1 MMQEKAP
8 SLESPWD
15 IGARQGVSM
24 SDYPATMKAVLLRGH
39 GGFDQLEFREDVPQE
54 FSAKGHMGKIVLEP

>member
-1 MMQEKAP
+1 
-8 SLESPWD
+8 
-15 IGARQGVSM
+15 M